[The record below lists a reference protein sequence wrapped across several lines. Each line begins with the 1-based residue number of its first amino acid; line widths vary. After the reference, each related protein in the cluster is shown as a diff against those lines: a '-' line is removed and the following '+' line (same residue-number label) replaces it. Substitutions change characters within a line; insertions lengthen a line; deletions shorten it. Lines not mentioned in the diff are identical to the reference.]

1 MDIKSVPELPIITTE
16 WQAMTADKQTH
27 RSKMADT
34 ESNLVLKRN
43 LSKSNRFYLKDKGD
57 SNTVIIYRYNS
68 D

>member
-1 MDIKSVPELPIITTE
+1 MDIRSVPELPIITRE
-16 WQAMTADKQTH
+16 WQALTADKQTN

-34 ESNLVLKRN
+34 ESNLALKRN
-43 LSKSNRFYLKDKGD
+43 LSKSNRFYLKDKDD